1 MKRPRINSN
10 RVNVSKVVEHLERK
24 RKVYSE
30 AINDLMDQEG
40 VPYNKAKELLN
51 RRLVEK
57 VIFKF

>member
-1 MKRPRINSN
+1 MRPRINSN